1 MEIPTFELPEFLGS
15 TELIITAAP
24 VAVIWLLSGVVS
36 AMVVNR
42 KGYGG
47 CLWFVLCV
55 LLGILL
61 GPLVLILSLL
71 VPKNMPA
78 LEQRSVDRGEMQFCP
93 YCAELIRAEAV
104 KCRYCGESFGRAES
118 SNEAYMRRH
127 SL

>member
-1 MEIPTFELPEFLGS
+1 MEIPTFELPGFLGP
-15 TELIITAAP
+15 TELIIGTP

-36 AMVVNR
+36 AMVANT
-42 KGYGG
+42 KGRSG
-47 CLWFVLCV
+47 CGWFVL
-55 LLGILL
+55 GFLL
-61 GPLVLILSLL
+61 GPLGLILSLV
-71 VPKNMPA
+71 VPKNVPI
-78 LEQRSVDRGEMQFCP
+78 LEQRSVDRGEMQYCP